1 MKLFSYV
8 LACAFIAFVLYA
20 VISFVRFV
28 YVRIKAFVIRRK
40 LSKVVKTDVYLDTE
54 KKTDLEKKD
63 D

>member
-28 YVRIKAFVIRRK
+28 CVRFKAFMIRRN
-40 LSKVVKTDVYLDTE
+40 LSKLDTSE
-54 KKTDLEKKD
+54 KNND
-63 D
+63 

>member
-28 YVRIKAFVIRRK
+28 FVRFKAFVIRKK
-40 LSKVVKTDVYLDTE
+40 LLKSCETE
-54 KKTDLEKKD
+54 NNRD